1 MFSGYFFIDTSF
13 DYLRERYCR
22 LSLGVYRGASS
33 LVFIND
39 LDFSCLWVVGFT
51 GRYIN
56 SSLHEV
62 GGCGLGQGVVR
73 GGIRVWIARGY
84 EGGEF
89 LWVFGKI

>member
-1 MFSGYFFIDTSF
+1 
-13 DYLRERYCR
+13 
-22 LSLGVYRGASS
+22 
-33 LVFIND
+33 VFIND